1 MAKKTVFKGLING
14 VMFDNVNDYNKAL
27 TKLLNEGIAIEAST
41 KTSIM
46 DGTTIDEKCCDCD
59 NCTCEDCNCEDSEN
73 ISMLPGFDH
82 GCDADGNWGY
92 IDDYVTTDIEKD
104 NAAIAQLKCRL
115 GDNLEEILKRI
126 NSMDEASLENY
137 KADIEKIIDIIDTD
151 KQNTIQAIDKIVKEI
166 ELNNKRKEVLN
177 RAMGVIKIWED
188 NYNSIKLAIEDESSK
203 YQSSEKTDNK
213 IADDFVKMAAN
224 EDEIVE
230 ALSNRLYL
238 ALNNLLKSAR
248 TVKIDNKNI
257 ENMF

>member
-1 MAKKTVFKGLING
+1 MAKKTVFEGLING
-14 VMFDNVNDYNKAL
+14 VMFDNVKDYNKAL
-27 TKLLNEGIAIEAST
+27 TKLINDGVAIEAST
-41 KTSIM
+41 KTS
-46 DGTTIDEKCCDCD
+46 TIDEKCCDCD

-82 GCDADGNWGY
+82 GCDDCGNWGY

-104 NAAIAQLKCRL
+104 NASIAQLKCRL

-137 KADIEKIIDIIDTD
+137 KADVEKIIDIIDED
-151 KQNTIQAIDKIVKEI
+151 KRNTIQAIEKAVKEI
-166 ELNNKRKEVLN
+166 EINNKRKEVLD

-188 NYNSIKLAIEDESSK
+188 NYNSIKLAIEDESSN

-213 IADDFVKMAAN
+213 IVDDFVKMAAN

-248 TVKIDNKNI
+248 TIKIDNKNI

>member
-1 MAKKTVFKGLING
+1 MAKKTVFEGLING
-14 VMFDNVNDYNKAL
+14 VIFDNVNDYNKAL
-27 TKLLNEGIAIEAST
+27 MKLINEGIAVEAST
-41 KTSIM
+41 KTSTI
-46 DGTTIDEKCCDCD
+46 DETTIDEKCCDCD
-59 NCTCEDCNCEDSEN
+59 NCACEDCNCEDSEN

-82 GCDADGNWGY
+82 GCDADGNYGY

-166 ELNNKRKEVLN
+166 ELNNKRKEVLD

-188 NYNSIKLAIEDESSK
+188 NYNSIKLAIEDESLK
-203 YQSSEKTDNK
+203 YQSSEKADNK
-213 IADDFVKMAAN
+213 IVDDFVKMAAN

-248 TVKIDNKNI
+248 TIKIDNKNI
-257 ENMF
+257 EKMF